1 MKRIERKHLKQNELV
16 STLNAARDF
25 IEPRTRQL
33 QIIAFAL
40 ALAVIAIVGIMMIWR
55 NAGGDAERQLADAMA
70 ALNAPVVPAGETSS
84 EGVPASALVNA
95 TGTFATEEAKLN
107 AAVPK
112 LKQAADS
119 HPDADAGITARYHLA
134 GALSALGRSKEAI
147 DAFTQV
153 IERAGANS
161 LYGRMAR
168 LGRAETQAQSGQLDA
183 AIATWKELTAENAD
197 DMPVD
202 AILMQLA
209 RAYVQ
214 KGDTA
219 EARKTF
225 SQIVDQHPDST
236 YSAEA
241 RQELENIKG

>member
-1 MKRIERKHLKQNELV
+1 MKRIERQHLKQNELV
-16 STLNAARDF
+16 NTLNAARDF
-25 IEPRTRQL
+25 IEPRAKQL
-33 QIIAFAL
+33 TLIAVVVVLVVVATAGII
-40 ALAVIAIVGIMMIWR
+40 MIQR
-55 NAGGDAERQLADAMA
+55 NAGSDAERQLADAMA

-84 EGVPASALVNA
+84 EGVPAAALVNA

-112 LKQAADS
+112 LQQTADAY
-119 HPDADAGITARYHLA
+119 PGDDAGITARYHLA

-147 DAFTQV
+147 DAFTAV
-153 IERAGANS
+153 VERAGANS

-183 AIATWKELTAENAD
+183 AIATWKELAAENAD

-225 SQIVDQHPDST
+225 TQIVDQHPDST
-236 YSAEA
+236 YSTEA
-241 RQELENIKG
+241 RQELDNIKG